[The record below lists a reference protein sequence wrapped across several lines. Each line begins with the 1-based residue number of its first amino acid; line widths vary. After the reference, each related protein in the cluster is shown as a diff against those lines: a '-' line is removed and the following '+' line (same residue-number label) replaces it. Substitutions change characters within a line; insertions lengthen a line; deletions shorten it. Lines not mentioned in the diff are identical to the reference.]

1 MPRSVWFATA
11 VAIMVLGHSRAAGE
25 GDGWIGR
32 RVFTRYGAT
41 LKIGSRVVDDEG
53 RVRSHAASG
62 KDRRTFRVYRVE
74 QIQGPWLWLVSET
87 QGVSGWV
94 KAVDAIPC
102 DQAIA
107 YATAVL
113 YSNPTSAAYVA
124 RGIAWHDA
132 RQYDRAIVDYNEAI
146 RLNPWN
152 EVAYQNRANALE
164 VQGRFAEALADYDM
178 ATRLD
183 PGFDFPYNS
192 RAWMRATCPDPRYRD
207 GRQAVADAM
216 RACQLRSA
224 TSRPPCAGKPRRF
237 AYTEEPRRTGAASLR
252 GWNCIRPESPTGAKK
267 KGTSKKGNK
276 KNKEPVRDGK
286 NPRRAIGVSLFE

>member
-216 RACQLRSA
+216 RACQLSDWKEVDYLGTLAAACAEVSDFAAAVRWQAEALRLHRGAEEDRRGFAARLELYQARKPYRSQ
-224 TSRPPCAGKPRRF
+224 
-237 AYTEEPRRTGAASLR
+237 
-252 GWNCIRPESPTGAKK
+252 K
-267 KGTSKKGNK
+267 KGHQ
-276 KNKEPVRDGK
+276 
-286 NPRRAIGVSLFE
+286 